1 MATRGAAPSS
11 RGGEEDLLGG
21 AAQRGAGP
29 GAAAHR
35 PPGADAQHA
44 GRGAPLAVVLRE
56 RDEERMKRRRSLR
69 VTEQTIREGGGG
81 LGGGVSQKEA
91 LEGGTQED

>member
-1 MATRGAAPSS
+1 MAARGAAPSS

-29 GAAAHR
+29 GATAHG
-35 PPGADAQHA
+35 PPGADAQRA

-56 RDEERMKRRRSLR
+56 RRREDEEEEKFESDRADDR
-69 VTEQTIREGGGG
+69 GGGERG
-81 LGGGVSQKEA
+81 GGGVSQKETS
-91 LEGGTQED
+91 EGGTQED